1 MSQNITE
8 SIAAA
13 RLLESRIIDAKA
25 ALALLEADL
34 AEHEKV
40 ITAAVKAVAVKDEKG
55 TLRGELVTEQ
65 GTAKITWPIAALK
78 LTEANI
84 ADVKKLAGDAW
95 SKLAERVPVSHS
107 NARAW
112 AEAPRAPRGKRSR
125 SSDHLHVSD
134 SGDYQFTLPLGPLPA
149 PRWQQLWFPW
159 RCLSR

>member
-95 SKLAERVPVSHS
+95 SKLAERVPVSHKLVKS
-107 NARAW
+107 ARDLIPVLLTPARGQKLLALLEANAA
-112 AEAPRAPRGKRSR
+112 APRIT
-125 SSDHLHVSD
+125 
-134 SGDYQFTLPLGPLPA
+134 YT
-149 PRWQQLWFPW
+149 
-159 RCLSR
+159 